1 MASSL
6 AKVVEILEN
15 LNALILHIDIQ
26 NQIIKFELDYSEY
39 EYNINKD
46 SLSIKTGIFFYNEIS
61 LNRFNNKLKELKNK
75 INEQTKNENII
86 LQQQKEYC
94 YKKEIEERKF
104 KFEFYA
110 LILFVIILGILLIYI
125 NKN

>member
-94 YKKEIEERKF
+94 YKKEIEEKKF

-110 LILFVIILGILLIYI
+110 LILFVIILGILLIYT